1 MNGARRQ
8 GLELSAPASFEY
20 SGRNIPSTSSVTRD
34 GGAAV
39 LPEGSAVYTNYFALY
54 SSGGFTFTLRG
65 TGLEQ
70 LSIALTSDKKA
81 NSIDYEIVS
90 SDDGEM
96 VLKFNAAAA
105 KTENVQ
111 LKLTNRSGSPV
122 TVTSVKLTRDSVAP
136 LIILPAT
143 TAA

>member
-1 MNGARRQ
+1 MNAGESLVVSEVEV
-8 GLELSAPASFEY
+8 GLHTIYRYA
-20 SGRNIPSTSSVTRD
+20 
-34 GGAAV
+34 
-39 LPEGSAVYTNYFALY
+39 
-54 SSGGFTFTLRG
+54 
-65 TGLEQ
+65 GLEQ

>member
-1 MNGARRQ
+1 MVRGAGAGAFRARFLRIQRQ
-8 GLELSAPASFEY
+8 EHSFHKLSHQ
-20 SGRNIPSTSSVTRD
+20 GR
-34 GGAAV
+34 GAAV